1 LKRASPSNSSKSKFT
16 DNDRLKTKNI
26 YSLIGEKSAR
36 GNDLRNNKSNVDI
49 TDESEIVS
57 IVKY

>member
-49 TDESEIVS
+49 TDES
-57 IVKY
+57 